1 LPPDLT
7 SSARPAKLAK
17 STKSG
22 AEFAEDEHPVP
33 SASGGEFEEDERPAP
48 SAPVVLPV
56 DQHRET
62 TRKNLAFCLVALV
75 AILLI
80 TVLAKSLWLMKTMQD
95 MTDLLAVL
103 LAPFVGLVGAA
114 TGFYY
119 GTKDK

>member
-1 LPPDLT
+1 M
-7 SSARPAKLAK
+7 
-17 STKSG
+17 
-22 AEFAEDEHPVP
+22 
-33 SASGGEFEEDERPAP
+33 
-48 SAPVVLPV
+48 VLPV

>member
-1 LPPDLT
+1 MSDQIADRAN
-7 SSARPAKLAK
+7 SVGSVK
-17 STKSG
+17 
-22 AEFAEDEHPVP
+22 
-33 SASGGEFEEDERPAP
+33 SGGEFEEDVHPAAP
-48 SAPVVLPV
+48 APVVRFSV

-62 TRKNLAFCLVALV
+62 TRKNLAFSLVALV
-75 AILLI
+75 AILLL
-80 TVLAKSLWLMKTMQD
+80 TVLGKSLWLMKTMQD